1 MKLTDKQRQA
11 VKLDVNTLLVACP
24 GSGKTRVIL
33 AKLLRTIEEVRGT
46 ARRIACIAYTNAAVD
61 EIDSRL
67 RIYARQDD
75 ENFCDV
81 STIHTFCLQN
91 ILKNFHW
98 RLDCYSSDVR
108 VLGPDQ
114 LKYKEFVDETSV
126 KFNLPYS
133 AKEQFENL
141 SRTTDGDLS
150 PMEGFPPEAAK
161 YFWQLLENECLIDFG
176 SILYWTYHLLLKYPS
191 IASAVSSRFSWILVD
206 EFQDTSPLQFEILK
220 LIYAQN
226 RSRFFLVGDPHQ
238 AIFSFAGADVEL
250 MNEFAKVIDAN
261 QDIEL
266 TQNWRSSQSIVNHAE
281 KVFPREQPMEAVGE
295 NAEFPHVPQHFMCSG
310 LGDLIVSEFLT
321 VVEALEIPFGKCA
334 VLAPAWHQL
343 IKLARELRQHGIP
356 VVGPGARPYKK
367 RHVIAP
373 LAEQIAAYIENRNS
387 ERIPQIERELFW
399 LQANSPGGGGD
410 LKVFGYEGRVVVFRL
425 IKCAVEILGKT
436 QNGSEWLRTIAEE
449 FGPILSSA
457 GVILESAEANLVT
470 SAEAILQEIQGNKI
484 DLDSLEINDLGM
496 FADAESNLKLLT
508 IHGSKGRE
516 FEAVALIHLNEG
528 NLPHYLHVDGLG
540 LEEQKRVLYVGIT
553 RAQKMLMYVTHEN
566 VRNPPSRFLSIL
578 YPDEWGG

>member
-67 RIYARQDD
+67 RVYGRQDD
-75 ENFCDV
+75 ENFCDI

-91 ILKNFHW
+91 ILKHFHW
-98 RLDCYSSDVR
+98 RLDCYSKDVR

-114 LKYKEFVDETSV
+114 AKFKEFVEETCV
-126 KFNLPYS
+126 KFQLPYR
-133 AKEQFENL
+133 AKERFENL
-141 SRTTDGDLS
+141 SRNTNGDLG
-150 PMEGFPPEAAK
+150 PMEDFPPEAAK

-176 SILYWTYHLLLKYPS
+176 SILYWTYHLLVKYPS
-191 IASAVSSRFSWILVD
+191 IASAVSSRFVWILVD

-220 LIYAQN
+220 LLYAQN

-250 MNEFAKVIDAN
+250 MGEFAEVIGAN

-266 TQNWRSSQSIVNHAE
+266 TQNWRSSQSIVNQAE
-281 KVFPREQPMEAVGE
+281 KVFPRELPMEAVGE
-295 NAEFPHVPQHFMCSG
+295 NSEFPHVPQHFVCSG
-310 LGDLIVSEFLT
+310 IGELIVSEFLT
-321 VVEALEIPFGKCA
+321 VARALEIPFGKCA

-343 IKLARELRQHGIP
+343 IYLARELRQNGIP

-373 LAEQIAAYIENRNS
+373 LAEQIGAYIENRNS

-410 LKVFGYEGRVVVFRL
+410 LKVFSYEGRVVVFRL
-425 IKCAVEILGKT
+425 INRALEIMGQT
-436 QNGSEWLRTIAEE
+436 QNASGWLLQIAKE
-449 FGPILSSA
+449 FGPILSKA
-457 GVILESAEANLVT
+457 GVILESAEGNLVA
-470 SAEAILQEIQGNKI
+470 SAEAMLQEIQGNKI
-484 DLDSLEINDLGM
+484 DLDSLKIRDLGM

-508 IHGSKGRE
+508 IHGAKGRE
-516 FEAVALIHLNEG
+516 FEAVALIHLNDG
-528 NLPHYLHVDGLG
+528 NLPNSRHLEGPG
-540 LEEQKRVLYVGIT
+540 LEDQKRMLYVAIT
-553 RAQKMLMYVTHEN
+553 RAQKMLMYVTHESWKY
-566 VRNPPSRFLSIL
+566 PPSRFLSIL
-578 YPDEWGG
+578 YPDEWGA